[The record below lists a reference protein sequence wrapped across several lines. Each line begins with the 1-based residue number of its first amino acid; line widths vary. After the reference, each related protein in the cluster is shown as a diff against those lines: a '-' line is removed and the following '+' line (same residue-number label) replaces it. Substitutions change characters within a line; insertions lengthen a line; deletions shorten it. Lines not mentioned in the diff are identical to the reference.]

1 MTLQEIRTLLDYDAW
16 TTRQLLDAASALP
29 TEEFGREF
37 AASRSSL
44 RQQCSHLVT
53 TVEHYLKALQNE
65 EPPGA
70 DAPDF
75 ATAPEIMAYHDRV
88 RERLDAY
95 LAALPPALLDEVPEQ
110 SAVKK
115 KYNIARG
122 EILRH
127 VVNHGT
133 YHRGQIAFLLKLHG
147 ADFPD
152 TDYISWFSERSQSR
166 EAKSQP

>member
-1 MTLQEIRTLLDYDAW
+1 MTLEELRTLLNYDAW
-16 TTRQLLDAASALP
+16 ATRQLLDAASALSA
-29 TEEFGREF
+29 EEFGREF
-37 AASRSSL
+37 AVSQSSL
-44 RQQCSHLVT
+44 RQQCSHLVA
-53 TVEHYLKALQNE
+53 TVDHYRKALQNE
-65 EPPGA
+65 ESHSA
-70 DAPDF
+70 DSQDF
-75 ATAPEIMAYHDRV
+75 ATAQEVVAQHERV

-95 LAALPPALLDEVPEQ
+95 LIALPPALLDEAPEQ

-127 VVNHGT
+127 VINHGT

-152 TDYISWFSERSQSR
+152 TDYITWLSERSQPS
-166 EAKSQP
+166 EEKPQP